1 MSKTFEIPIKGM
13 TCAACAQAIQRA
25 LSRVEGVVKAEVNLL
40 TEKATVQAEEYVDIH
55 RLISIVRATGYD
67 IGKTTLY
74 LHSNELDT
82 EIEQIV
88 RTELSRVEG
97 IVDIKAD
104 TVNKNLLI
112 DYIPTITEEDKI
124 LSIFKII
131 GIKINKYTD
140 TTSAK
145 EEKIKHFKK
154 LKRDL
159 MISFLFTLPVF
170 IGSMFNVPVLKE
182 GIVQLLF
189 TTPVQFLTG
198 MRFHRLAIIALRH
211 GTANMNSLVSL
222 GTNAA
227 YFYSL
232 TMLILGSHDG
242 HFYFE
247 TSAVIITLILFGKTL
262 EERAKAKTSEA
273 IERLIQIQPKKA
285 TVIREGKEKEISIEE
300 VMIGDIVVVKQSE
313 KIPVDGI
320 ILEGDAAVDESMI
333 TGEPIPVEK
342 SNGEKVI
349 GGTILLNGVIKVEAK
364 SVGKDALLS
373 QIIRLIQDAQTGKPP
388 VQRLVDKVSAI
399 FVPAVLLIA
408 ILTFTLWLIIDG
420 ELYKAL
426 SNSISVLIIACPC
439 ALGLATPTAIMVA
452 SGRAAKEGILIRNVE
467 KLEEAGKIE
476 ILFSDKTGTLTQG
489 KPEVREVQYFN
500 GDKNELLKLIAS
512 AEKYSEHPLAKA
524 IIRYCAREGIYPE
537 EPDKFEVITGGG
549 VSAQVIDYK
558 GIKRNVLIGSTK
570 FMQKK
575 DIKLPE
581 LFMSEPFTAVY
592 VAIDG
597 QIKAI
602 FLISDPLREESSE
615 TVRELHKL
623 GVEIA
628 IITGDSESTAKAV
641 AEKLG
646 IKRYFAGVLPNEKAK
661 IIRKF
666 RVTER
671 KNVAMVGDGI
681 NDAPALAEATV
692 GIAMGSGTDIAIHTA
707 DVTLMK
713 GGLKGVPK
721 LINMSKVTLKTI
733 KENLFWAF
741 IYNIIGIPVAAGVLY
756 LFGGPLLNPM
766 IASLAMSLS
775 SVSVVSNSL
784 RLRKRKII

>member
-1 MSKTFEIPIKGM
+1 MLKNFEIPIKGM

-25 LSRVEGVVKAEVNLL
+25 LSKVEGVVRAEVNLL
-40 TEKATVQAEEYVDIH
+40 TEKASVQVEEHVDIH

-74 LHSNELDT
+74 LQANELDA
-82 EIEQIV
+82 EIEKLI
-88 RTELSRVEG
+88 RTELSRIDG

-104 TVNKNLLI
+104 RVNKNLLI
-112 DYIPTITEEDKI
+112 DYIPTLTEEERV
-124 LSIFKII
+124 LSIFKTI
-131 GIKINKYTD
+131 GIKVNKYTD
-140 TTSAK
+140 TFSAK

-159 MISFLFTLPVF
+159 LISFLFTLPVF

-182 GIVQLLF
+182 GIIQLLF
-189 TTPVQFLTG
+189 TTPVQFFTG
-198 MRFHRLAIIALRH
+198 LRFHRLAIIALRH

-232 TMLILGSHDG
+232 ALLILGNHGG

-247 TSAVIITLILFGKTL
+247 TSAVIITLILFGRTL
-262 EERAKAKTSEA
+262 EEKAKTKTSEA
-273 IERLIQIQPKKA
+273 LEKLMQIQPKRA
-285 TVIREGKEKEISIEE
+285 TVIREGKEREIDIEE
-300 VMIGDIVVVKQSE
+300 VMIGDVVIVKQSE

-320 ILEGDAAVDESMI
+320 ILEGDATIDESMI

-342 SNGEKVI
+342 SRGEKVI
-349 GGTILLNGVIKVEAK
+349 GGTILLNGVIKVEAR

-373 QIIRLIQDAQTGKPP
+373 QIIKLIEDAQTGKPP
-388 VQRLVDKVSAI
+388 VQRLADKISAI
-399 FVPAVLLIA
+399 FVPAVITIA
-408 ILTFTLWLIIDG
+408 VLTFAMWLLFSG
-420 ELYKAL
+420 EISMAL
-426 SNSISVLIIACPC
+426 SNCIAVLIIACPC

-489 KPEVREVQYFN
+489 KPEVMKVIYIDGTDIEI
-500 GDKNELLKLIAS
+500 LKLVAS

-524 IIRYCAREGIYPE
+524 IIRYCAREGVYSE
-537 EPDKFEVITGGG
+537 EPDKFEVIVGGG
-549 VSAQVIDYK
+549 ILAQVTDSK
-558 GIKRNVLIGSTK
+558 GIQRNILIGSGK
-570 FMQKK
+570 LMQKRE
-575 DIKLPE
+575 IELPKVSK
-581 LFMSEPFTAVY
+581 SEPFTAVY

-602 FLISDPLREESSE
+602 FLISDPLREESRE

-628 IITGDSESTAKAV
+628 IITGDSEATAKAV

-646 IKRYFAGVLPNEKAK
+646 ITRYFAGVLPNEKAK

-721 LINMSKVTLKTI
+721 LINISRVTLKTI

-784 RLRKRKII
+784 RLRRKKI

>member
-1 MSKTFEIPIKGM
+1 MLKNFEIPIKGM

-25 LSRVEGVVKAEVNLL
+25 LSKVEGVVRAEVNLL
-40 TEKATVQAEEYVDIH
+40 TEKATVQAEEHVDIH

-74 LHSNELDT
+74 LQSNELDA
-82 EIEQIV
+82 EIEKLI
-88 RTELSRVEG
+88 RTELSRIDG

-104 TVNKNLLI
+104 RVNKNLLI
-112 DYIPTITEEDKI
+112 DYIPTLTEEERV
-124 LSIFKII
+124 LSIFKTI
-131 GIKINKYTD
+131 GIKVNKYTD
-140 TTSAK
+140 TFSAK

-159 MISFLFTLPVF
+159 LISFIFTLPVF

-182 GIVQLLF
+182 GIIQLLF
-189 TTPVQFLTG
+189 TTPVQFFTG
-198 MRFHRLAIIALRH
+198 LRFHRLAIIALRH

-232 TMLILGSHDG
+232 ALLILGNHGG

-247 TSAVIITLILFGKTL
+247 TSAVIITLILFGRTL
-262 EERAKAKTSEA
+262 EEKAKTKTSEA
-273 IERLIQIQPKKA
+273 LEKLMQIQPKRA
-285 TVIREGKEKEISIEE
+285 TVIREGKESEIGIEE
-300 VMIGDIVVVKQSE
+300 VMIGDVVIVKQSE

-320 ILEGDAAVDESMI
+320 ILEGDATIDESMI

-342 SNGEKVI
+342 SRGEKVI
-349 GGTILLNGVIKVEAK
+349 GGTILLNGVIKVEAR

-373 QIIRLIQDAQTGKPP
+373 QIIKLIEDAQTGKPP
-388 VQRLVDKVSAI
+388 VQRLADKISAI
-399 FVPAVLLIA
+399 FVPAVITIA
-408 ILTFTLWLIIDG
+408 VLTFAMWLLFSG
-420 ELYKAL
+420 EISMAL
-426 SNSISVLIIACPC
+426 SNCIAVLIIACPC

-489 KPEVREVQYFN
+489 KPEVIKVIYIDGTDMEI
-500 GDKNELLKLIAS
+500 LKLVAS

-524 IIRYCAREGIYPE
+524 IIRYCARQGVYSE
-537 EPDKFEVITGGG
+537 EPDKFEVIVGGG
-549 VSAQVIDYK
+549 ISAQVTDSK
-558 GIKRNVLIGSTK
+558 GIQRNILIGSGK
-570 FMQKK
+570 LMQKR
-575 DIKLPE
+575 DITLPE
-581 LFMSEPFTAVY
+581 VSQSEPFTAVY

-602 FLISDPLREESSE
+602 FLISDPLREESMD

-628 IITGDSESTAKAV
+628 IITGDSEATAKAV

-692 GIAMGSGTDIAIHTA
+692 GIAMGSGTDIAIYTA

-713 GGLKGVPK
+713 GGLTGVPK
-721 LINMSKVTLKTI
+721 LINMSRVTLKTI

-784 RLRKRKII
+784 RLRKRKI